1 MLRAI
6 LIGLVALGI
15 AAGVAFLNVPAMQE
29 PLIQRTIAA
38 HMQADRTAL
47 MKDDALRVAV
57 CGSGSPLPDRARAE
71 PCFLIIAGG
80 RMLLV
85 DAGSGGWSTV
95 ARWPV
100 PPRAL
105 EGVFLTHFH
114 SDHIADLPVANMQSW
129 VDGRPAP
136 LSVHGGPGV
145 ERVVAGFNEAF
156 ALDSSYRS
164 AHHGAAFMPIELATM
179 QARVVAAPDGASLTG
194 DQQAIAYE
202 KDGLVVTAFSVEHPP
217 IAPAYGYRV
226 TYKGRS
232 VVFTGDTMRA
242 GSVVAAA
249 RDADVLVHE
258 AVDKQ
263 LIARMGQEAG
273 AAGRDRLAKVMSD
286 IQSYHATAAEAVQ
299 VGRDAGVKLVVL
311 NHLVPP
317 LPPWLGDRYALR
329 DVGGATPM
337 ARVAADGMLITLP
350 LNSKDVN
357 VTRIGDD

>member
-1 MLRAI
+1 MLRAL
-6 LIGLVALGI
+6 LIGLVVLGG
-15 AAGVAFLNVPAMQE
+15 AAAVAFFNVPALQE
-29 PLIQRTIAA
+29 PLIFRTIAA

-47 MKDDALRVAV
+47 MKDDSLRVAV

-71 PCFLIIAGG
+71 PCFLVIAGG
-80 RMLLV
+80 RMIMV

-136 LSVHGGPGV
+136 LSVYGGPGI

-164 AHHGAAFMPIELATM
+164 AHHGAAFMPIALATM
-179 QARVVAAPDGASLTG
+179 QGQVVAAPDGASLSG
-194 DQQAIAYE
+194 EQQAIAYD
-202 KDGLVVTAFSVEHPP
+202 KDGLTVTAFAVEHAP
-217 IAPAYGYRV
+217 ISPAYGYRV
-226 TYKGRS
+226 TYKDRS
-232 VVFTGDTMRA
+232 VVFTGDTARA
-242 GSVVAAA
+242 ASVIAAA
-249 RDADVLVHE
+249 RGADVLIHE
-258 AVDKQ
+258 AVDKP
-263 LIARMGQEAG
+263 LIARMGQEAE
-273 AAGRDRLAKVMSD
+273 AAGRDRLAKVMND
-286 IQSYHATAAEAVQ
+286 IQSYHATQAEAVQ

-317 LPPWLGDRYALR
+317 LPEWLGDRYALR
-329 DVGGATPM
+329 NIVGEAPPV
-337 ARVAADGMLITLP
+337 RVAVDSMLITLP
-350 LNSKDVN
+350 LNSKAVT